1 MSRTDRPPY
10 PPDWKEIVTAVRARA
25 GDRCEC
31 TGECGDQHLSIQSP
45 RIPAE
50 PFFIDAPASSI
61 GGKAVRRC
69 NAPHGQI
76 IKRNH
81 EKPWIWY
88 HHEPCGICMGEGHVA
103 AGDPP
108 EPIKVKL
115 TTAHVCRPAS
125 SGDHSLENLK
135 ALCQRCHLRLD
146 RAHHQGNAAAT
157 RRRKLGNLELFP

>member
-10 PPDWKEIVTAVRARA
+10 PPDWKEIVAAVRARA
-25 GDRCEC
+25 SDSKGVVRCEC
-31 TGECGDQHLSIQSP
+31 SGECGDPHL
-45 RIPAE
+45 R
-50 PFFIDAPASSI
+50 DVKT
-61 GGKAVRRC
+61 GKPRC
-69 NAPHGQI
+69 NAPDKEI

-88 HHEPCGICMGEGHVA
+88 YHELCGICMAMGHVD

-108 EPIKVKL
+108 EPITVKL

-125 SGDHSLENLK
+125 SGDHSLGNLK

>member
-1 MSRTDRPPY
+1 M
-10 PPDWKEIVTAVRARA
+10 
-25 GDRCEC
+25 
-31 TGECGDQHLSIQSP
+31 
-45 RIPAE
+45 
-50 PFFIDAPASSI
+50 AP
-61 GGKAVRRC
+61 
-69 NAPHGQI
+69 NGQI

-88 HHEPCGICMGEGHVA
+88 YHELCGICMAMGHVD

-108 EPIKVKL
+108 EPITVKL

-125 SGDHSLENLK
+125 SGDHSLGNLK

-146 RAHHQGNAAAT
+146 REHHQGNAAAT